1 MGGGDRSYAD
11 ADHRAHGVCLAGRNP
26 KESRRGMHGP
36 PDQADQEGDP
46 AERDP
51 GIHYERDEM
60 TTKGDMPREERIL
73 VRVAPEIAELIPGF
87 VKNRRKDIAEILGAG
102 QRGEFV
108 VERIEGHGKKGT

>member
-1 MGGGDRSYAD
+1 MGEGDRAPAD

-36 PDQADQEGDP
+36 PDQADQEGNP

-51 GIHYERDEM
+51 GIYHERDEM
-60 TTKGDMPREERIL
+60 TTKGDMPREERVL

-87 VKNRRKDIAEILGAG
+87 LQNRRKDIAAITGADHT
-102 QRGEFV
+102 QADPV
-108 VERIEGHGKKGT
+108 VGT